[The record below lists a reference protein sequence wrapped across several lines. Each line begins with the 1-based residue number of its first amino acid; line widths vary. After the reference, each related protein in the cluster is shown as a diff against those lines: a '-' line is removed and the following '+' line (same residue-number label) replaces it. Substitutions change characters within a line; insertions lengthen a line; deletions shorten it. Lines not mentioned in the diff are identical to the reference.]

1 MGQKVPPGL
10 IKRGDVW
17 HIQKTIAGKRIRE
30 STGTSNLGEA
40 ERYLAYRIEE
50 IRQAALYGVRPKRTF
65 REAAIR
71 YLREEKKASLKR
83 DVELLKILEP
93 FIGDLYLESVHMG
106 SLQPFIENRMGF
118 IRDGEK
124 VAWKKRTINYGL
136 QVVRRIL
143 NLCVGE
149 WLDEHGMTWLNH
161 APKIKL
167 LREDDK
173 KEPYPLT
180 PQEQVRL
187 FNELPQHLAKMALFK
202 VNTGCRE
209 AEVCGLRWEWE
220 VPVPALNTSVFII
233 PGQRVK
239 NRQDRLVVLN
249 RVAEGV
255 IEEMR
260 GIHPEFVFTYRGRP
274 INKVYGPAWRKARER
289 AGLPDVRVHD
299 LKHTFGRRLR
309 AAGVSFED
317 RQDLLGHK
325 SGRITTHY
333 SMPELENLIAA
344 SNKACTQQGHKTDT
358 MVILRKKRAMSVAS
372 NMA

>member
-17 HIQKTIAGKRIRE
+17 HIQKTIAGKRLRE
-30 STGTSNLGEA
+30 STGTSSLAEA
-40 ERYLAYRIEE
+40 ERYLAYRMEE
-50 IRQAALYGVRPKRTF
+50 VRQAVLYGVRPKRTF
-65 REAAIR
+65 REAATR
-71 YLREEKKASLKR
+71 YLNEETKASINR
-83 DVELLKILEP
+83 DHDLLKILEP

-106 SLQPFIENRMGF
+106 SLQAYIQDRTAA
-118 IRDGEK
+118 K
-124 VAWKKRTINYGL
+124 WKKRTINYGL
-136 QVVRRIL
+136 QVVRHIL
-143 NLCVGE
+143 NLAAGE
-149 WLDEHGMTWLNH
+149 WLDEHGLTWLAH

-167 LREDDK
+167 FREDDRT
-173 KEPYPLT
+173 EPYPLT
-180 PQEQVRL
+180 PDEQVRL
-187 FNELPQHLAKMALFK
+187 FNQLPEHLAKMALFK

-209 AEVCGLRWEWE
+209 AEVCALRWEWE
-220 VPVPALNTSVFII
+220 VPVQALNASVFII
-233 PGQRVK
+233 PANRVK

-249 RVAEGV
+249 RVAHAV

-274 INKVYGPAWRKARER
+274 IAKMYGPAWRAARER
-289 AGLPDVRVHD
+289 AGLKEVRVHD

-344 SNKACTQQGHKTDT
+344 SNKACTQEGHKSDT
-358 MVILRKKRAMSVAS
+358 MLILRKKRAAS
-372 NMA
+372 LAVNTA